1 VTLVDLHIV
10 TADSFGTAE
19 SELAGIVTPY
29 KLRTGRHDIEKA
41 DYVSQ
46 FDLQQVAAFGNGNND
61 RLMLKA
67 VKEGGGLAIAVDNGE
82 GCAMDAMR
90 NADLFVVGAANA
102 IDLLLD
108 PVAPEGHAAV
118 LSSQR
123 SAGTTVPS
131 GVPLR
136 VALEHR
142 VAIKRAGEP
151 IQGRLVDPIYVY
163 DRQVLPAGT
172 LVEGHIAKIGGV
184 PIGRR
189 LIALLYGNLDTAAGS
204 SRAV

>member
-1 VTLVDLHIV
+1 MDKPGIAIDIPGFGKRHIRLAVSDYTGTHSCGGTIAQDVKTRLRELVTLVDLHIV

-82 GCAMDAMR
+82 GCATAAMR

-102 IDLLLD
+102 LDLLLD
-108 PVAPEGHAAV
+108 PVRLKA
-118 LSSQR
+118 
-123 SAGTTVPS
+123 T
-131 GVPLR
+131 LR
-136 VALEHR
+136 F
-142 VAIKRAGEP
+142 
-151 IQGRLVDPIYVY
+151 
-163 DRQVLPAGT
+163 
-172 LVEGHIAKIGGV
+172 
-184 PIGRR
+184 
-189 LIALLYGNLDTAAGS
+189 
-204 SRAV
+204 